1 MGHLSEIL
9 VLERVKGHLRRNLGD
24 LLFQFTE
31 EENECFEVFGKEWK
45 ECEGKLLGEGK
56 GNFLRKEYDGM
67 VEVKLALM

>member
-56 GNFLRKEYDGM
+56 GNFLRKE
-67 VEVKLALM
+67 